1 MLCFAVTLKLFDGT
15 VPPVRARQT
24 VSRRAQR
31 VSHLG
36 NRLSLHLVDALR
48 VRDGECRDRT
58 TLRVQNR
65 KTDGEQATD
74 LHARNG
80 LVSRRADRIE
90 RRVDLRTGVLRPPLE
105 RLLDAQLARLFV
117 LEGQQHAPGLRIPCI
132 GAAIGASVSQRASIP
147 HSAVLVSVGMAT
159 FLAALTQTPVSA
171 AIMVVELTGCDA
183 LAPLLLCCAASSPPP
198 FITLAASHPLQS
210 VSCGPAVDQLAPLRS
225 LVCQRGA

>member
-24 VSRRAQR
+24 VSRCAQR

-74 LHARNG
+74 LPLGMDSYPA
-80 LVSRRADRIE
+80 ARIE
-90 RRVDLRTGVLRPPLE
+90 SRGVSICGLACSGRR
-105 RLLDAQLARLFV
+105 
-117 LEGQQHAPGLRIPCI
+117 
-132 GAAIGASVSQRASIP
+132 
-147 HSAVLVSVGMAT
+147 
-159 FLAALTQTPVSA
+159 
-171 AIMVVELTGCDA
+171 
-183 LAPLLLCCAASSPPP
+183 SSD
-198 FITLAASHPLQS
+198 SS
-210 VSCGPAVDQLAPLRS
+210 MRS
-225 LVCQRGA
+225 LHVSSSWKANNTRPDCESHA